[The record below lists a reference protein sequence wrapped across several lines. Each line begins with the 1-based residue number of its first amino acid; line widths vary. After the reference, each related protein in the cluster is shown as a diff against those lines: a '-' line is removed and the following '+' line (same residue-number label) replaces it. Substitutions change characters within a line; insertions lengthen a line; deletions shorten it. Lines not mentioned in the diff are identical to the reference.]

1 MNRILFEASEIRS
14 DGTVILRDFRADHIR
29 KVLHG
34 QAGQIL
40 KTGTVNGLIGSSR
53 ILACSDDA
61 VTLTVNHTEEAA
73 EPWIDLILALP
84 RPKVMKRL
92 WAQLAALGVGRI
104 ILLNAAKVEKF
115 YFSSQWLDPAVYRPL
130 LVEGLMQCGAAR
142 LPEVTVSPLF
152 KPFIE
157 DDLDRLFPDQ
167 PFLLIADPA
176 PAPTPA
182 AFPAS
187 PSGRPLLANG
197 PEGGWSRYE
206 RERLS
211 EKGFKPFSLGG
222 RILRTDTACIALLA
236 VLADRLKNGEG

>member
-1 MNRILFEASEIRS
+1 MNRILFEADEIKP

-34 QAGQIL
+34 QCGQTL
-40 KTGTVNGLIGSSR
+40 KTGTVNGPIGTSR

-61 VTLTVNHTEEAA
+61 VTLATSHTEQAI

-104 ILLNAAKVEKF
+104 ILLNAAKVEKC

-130 LVEGLMQCGAAR
+130 LIEGLMQCGSSR
-142 LPEVTVSPLF
+142 IPEVTVCPLF

-167 PFLLIADPA
+167 PFRLIADPA
-176 PAPTPA
+176 PAPTSVTFPA
-182 AFPAS
+182 APTE
-187 PSGRPLLANG
+187 RPLLAIG
-197 PEGGWSRYE
+197 PEGGWSGYE
-206 RERLS
+206 RDRLYG
-211 EKGFKPFSLGG
+211 KGFRPFSLGG

-236 VLADRLKNGEG
+236 VLAYLRG